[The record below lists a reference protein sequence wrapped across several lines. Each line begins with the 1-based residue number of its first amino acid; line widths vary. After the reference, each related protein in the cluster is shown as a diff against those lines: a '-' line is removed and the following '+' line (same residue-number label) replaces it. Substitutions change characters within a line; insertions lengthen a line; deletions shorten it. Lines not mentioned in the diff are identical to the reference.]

1 MRDETEQEDKTR
13 KHQPPLQFLVVGE
26 SPSIC
31 LKIYPSMAYQG
42 DTNDREGEKSDVFVI
57 LKKTASIW
65 FFVLLKAEKL
75 YNQLVALKE

>member
-1 MRDETEQEDKTR
+1 MKPNKKIKTR
-13 KHQPPLQFLVVGE
+13 KYQPPLQFLGVRE
-26 SPSIC
+26 SPSIG
-31 LKIYPSMAYQG
+31 LKIYPSLAYQG

-65 FFVLLKAEKL
+65 FFVLLKVVKL